1 MKATGIV
8 RKIDN
13 LGRVVIPKE
22 LRRNLNIDEGT
33 NLEIFVDRKGTVI
46 LKKYSPLA
54 EIDQLEDYV
63 KTLAETTECDAM
75 IADTERIIAT
85 SIDNLNH
92 KVGKGTM
99 EALEQRK
106 TVLISEAKAE
116 EVCKGCEQEGCSIKS
131 AVVTPIIRHGDIFG
145 AVILS
150 SCDKSLG
157 EYEKTIAKTAANI
170 LAKQARV

>member
-63 KTLAETTECDAM
+63 QTLAETTECDAM
-75 IADTERIIAT
+75 IADTERVIAT
-85 SIDNLNH
+85 SVDNLNH
-92 KVGKGTM
+92 KIGQGTLS
-99 EALEQRK
+99 AIEQRK
-106 TVLISEAKAE
+106 PIIIQEAKAD
-116 EVCKGCEQEGCSIKS
+116 EVCKNCEHGGCNIKS
-131 AVVTPIIRHGDIFG
+131 AVISPIIRHGDIFG

-150 SCDKSLG
+150 SNDKNLG
-157 EYEKTIAKTAANI
+157 EYERTIAKTAANI